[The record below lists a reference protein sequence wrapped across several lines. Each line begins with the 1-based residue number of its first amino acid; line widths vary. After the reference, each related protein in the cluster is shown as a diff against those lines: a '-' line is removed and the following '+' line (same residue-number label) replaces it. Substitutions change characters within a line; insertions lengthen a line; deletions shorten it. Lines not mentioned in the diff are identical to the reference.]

1 MTAAWVFPPT
11 APFQVQG
18 RDLSEDNF
26 AQEDRSSLEIL
37 IREALQNTL
46 DARSPDNTGPVKV
59 RISVLGPDDFDQS
72 YLASLTG
79 GEFGTRLVA
88 SGVKFCLKFP
98 VRLYWCW
105 KTSVRRAFRAG
116 GMIRMQTA
124 PARTGM
130 RSGSG
135 KVKERSQRQ
144 AAMAGQGRG
153 RSPTTGSALHGRYSE

>member
-88 SGVKFCLKFP
+88 SGGEVLP
-98 VRLYWCW
+98 EISGA
-105 KTSVRRAFRAG
+105 SVLVLEDFG
-116 GMIRMQTA
+116 T
-124 PARTGM
+124 TGL
-130 RSGSG
+130 
-135 KVKERSQRQ
+135 
-144 AAMAGQGRG
+144 QGRWDDQNADG
-153 RSPTTGSALHGRYSE
+153 TGENWNAF

>member
-1 MTAAWVFPPT
+1 MTVARTLFFRFDREPGGMMTAAWVFPPT

-88 SGVKFCLKFP
+88 SGVKF
-98 VRLYWCW
+98 
-105 KTSVRRAFRAG
+105 A
-116 GMIRMQTA
+116 
-124 PARTGM
+124 
-130 RSGSG
+130 
-135 KVKERSQRQ
+135 
-144 AAMAGQGRG
+144 
-153 RSPTTGSALHGRYSE
+153 